1 MRTRLHFLFLLKE
14 VYLMRKIH
22 WGMIGC
28 GDVTE
33 VKNGPGLYLNE
44 NCALDAICNRTYE
57 KALDWAKRHNQPTV
71 YRTLEELLA
80 DDRVEIV
87 YIATTPDVHK
97 EQALQCLYA
106 GKHVYLEKPM
116 FFRWEDALEIQQC
129 ARQQNRRVFVAHYR
143 RGLPSFVK
151 AKELIE
157 SGRLGEIRGA
167 RILGMLRREDLFG
180 GWRFDTAVAGGG
192 HFFEGDVH
200 ALDALDFLIGGYE
213 KAEVWA
219 EPFADDLTMERSV
232 SILFRW
238 KNGAIGSGLWCFD
251 ADHWDDAIE
260 IFGTKGRLSLSSADL
275 SRPVRLQCGGT
286 AEEFVF
292 EVPAHVGQEHER
304 MIAEVLLTGK
314 ENPAL
319 CTLETGMRTFWLAC
333 EMKRALQ
340 R

>member
-1 MRTRLHFLFLLKE
+1 
-14 VYLMRKIH
+14 MRKIH

-71 YRTLEELLA
+71 CRTLEELLA

-87 YIATTPDVHK
+87 YIATTPDAHK
-97 EQALQCLYA
+97 EQALRCLRA
-106 GKHVYLEKPM
+106 GKHIYLEKPV
-116 FFRWEDALEIQQC
+116 FFHWEDALEVQQC
-129 ARQQNRRVFVAHYR
+129 ARQQGRRVFVAHYR
-143 RGLPSFVK
+143 RGLPTFIK
-151 AKELIE
+151 ARELIE

-167 RILGMLRREDLFG
+167 RIFGMLRREELSA
-180 GWRFDTAVAGGG
+180 GWRFNTAVAGGG
-192 HFFEGDVH
+192 HFFETDVH
-200 ALDALDFLIGGYE
+200 ALDALDFLMGGYE
-213 KAEVWA
+213 EAEVRA
-219 EPFADDLTMERSV
+219 EPFAGDPTMERSV
-232 SILFRW
+232 SVLFRW

-251 ADHWDDAIE
+251 ADHGDDAIE
-260 IFGTKGRLSLSSADL
+260 IFGTKGSLSLSAADL
-275 SRPVRLQCGGT
+275 SRPVRLQCGD
-286 AEEFVF
+286 AVEEFAF

-304 MIAEVLLTGK
+304 MIAEALLTGR
-314 ENPAL
+314 ENPAI
-319 CTLETGMRTFWLAC
+319 CTLETAMRTFWLAC